1 MGASVCWGRGQSV
14 LADLHSTRAGV
25 DRGQAGWWWSSA
37 GGGAAAAAAGGRNAL
52 SSNIG
57 WTKVDGMAVRSKH
70 ANENKVWI

>member
-25 DRGQAGWWWSSA
+25 DRGQAGWWWWSSA
-37 GGGAAAAAAGGRNAL
+37 GGGAGAAAAGGRNANAL

-57 WTKVDGMAVRSKH
+57 WTKVDGMGSEVKACK
-70 ANENKVWI
+70 